1 MGFPANRQARVEITT
16 TDGRIFDSGVVDPL
30 WGVSADRPADRDL
43 VEKFQAV
50 IEPVLGATCG
60 RELQDL
66 IWNLEREP
74 KAARLM
80 DLATAKGL

>member
-1 MGFPANRQARVEITT
+1 MNLERDVHRFQTVTEPLIGEI
-16 TDGRIFDSGVVDPL
+16 R
-30 WGVSADRPADRDL
+30 
-43 VEKFQAV
+43 
-50 IEPVLGATCG
+50 G

-74 KAARLM
+74 KAARLV